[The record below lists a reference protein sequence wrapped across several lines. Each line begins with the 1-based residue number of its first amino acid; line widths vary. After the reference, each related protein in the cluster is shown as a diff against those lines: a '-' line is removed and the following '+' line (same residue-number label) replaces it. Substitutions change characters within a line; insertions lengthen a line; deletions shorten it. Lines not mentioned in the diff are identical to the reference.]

1 MATGGPTNDI
11 YEVEELEAWLQ
22 NNEMFLRACVVVVW
36 AGRAVVSALV
46 AVIHRDTPVDTS
58 SSSTGNPSK
67 RDMTHHYSF
76 ETFAKLD

>member
-1 MATGGPTNDI
+1 MATGGPTNDK

-22 NNEMFLRACVVVVW
+22 DNEMFLRACVVVLW
-36 AGRAVVSALV
+36 AGGAVVSALV

-58 SSSTGNPSK
+58 SSSTGNTSS
-67 RDMTHHYSF
+67 HHYSF